1 MEDIRY
7 WIELSQHLQTRLNEL
22 EEDYKDLLEEAVELL
37 DERFELK
44 AKIKRLE
51 EANKW
56 RFINFIV

>member
-22 EEDYKDLLEEAVELL
+22 EEDYKDLLDEAVELL
-37 DERFELK
+37 EERFELK

-51 EANKW
+51 EAKNNK
-56 RFINFIV
+56 ND

>member
-1 MEDIRY
+1 MDKIRY

-37 DERFELK
+37 EERFELK

-51 EANKW
+51 EANNK
-56 RFINFIV
+56 ND